1 MLNDIRE
8 IVIES
13 FETCTQIGMDQ
24 CEGVP
29 MKDLPI
35 DSMNF
40 IAFVV
45 ELESRL
51 SINLPEEYLLINQ
64 LPDLITFAQI
74 VENLYHAQH
83 DQEL

>member
-1 MLNDIRE
+1 MNHIKE
-8 IVIES
+8 MVIES

-24 CEGVP
+24 YEGVP

-51 SINLPEEYLLINQ
+51 SINLPEEYLLVNQ

>member
-1 MLNDIRE
+1 MNDIKE

-13 FETCTQIGMDQ
+13 FEMCTQIILDQ
-24 CEGVP
+24 YEDVLL
-29 MKDLPI
+29 KDLPI

-45 ELESRL
+45 EIESRL
-51 SINLPEEYLLINQ
+51 SINLPEEYLLVNQ

-83 DQEL
+83 DQEW